1 MTGSGARLLKG
12 LLLAV
17 IASLPLAGT
26 VAAETPDELP
36 LLDRLEAVAIPIG
49 RGAVLQDALG
59 CLWGVRPGQKV
70 PQLVAISDEAGHAL
84 CRSAAPGAE
93 PGAEPE
99 PQVRRTP
106 LVN

>member
-17 IASLPLAGT
+17 IAGLPPAYAA
-26 VAAETPDELP
+26 AAETSDELP
-36 LLDRLEAVAIPIG
+36 LIDRLEAVAIPIG
-49 RGAVLQDALG
+49 RGAVLQDARG
-59 CLWGVRPGQKV
+59 CLWGVRPGPKV
-70 PQLVAISDEAGHAL
+70 PQLVAISDEAGHPL

-93 PGAEPE
+93 PGGETVPE
-99 PQVRRTP
+99 VRRTP

>member
-1 MTGSGARLLKG
+1 LLKG

-17 IASLPLAGT
+17 IASLPLAGAI
-26 VAAETPDELP
+26 AAETPDELP

-49 RGAVLQDALG
+49 RGAA
-59 CLWGVRPGQKV
+59 
-70 PQLVAISDEAGHAL
+70 S
-84 CRSAAPGAE
+84 GAE